1 MYPITTNDK
10 LTFENE
16 RLLQGRHKV
25 HPYPAMLHPYLVGYL
40 LDQYGKKS
48 STVLDPFCGTGV
60 TLYESSKRNITSIGF
75 DINPLALLIACVKTN
90 QYDFAILKD
99 EFLKIEKLLH
109 NEKNLSIPEIH
120 NIDFWY
126 KEEAINEL
134 GKIRTVLKNNNFI
147 YKDFFLTTFGFTARN
162 QSNTR
167 NGEFKKYKMTK
178 HKVENHNPK
187 VIEKFLEHT
196 NASIQLFMDSYGP
209 KKIPKLFLTNSENNF
224 PKQIN
229 YDLVVTS
236 PPYGD
241 SKTTV
246 AYGQYSSFATDWIRD
261 LNPFGEVE
269 YKIDNESLGKKSDLE
284 LDIDKFNELNNVI
297 KSINNIDVKRAN
309 EVLLFFNGYYKSL
322 KNTVKNL
329 KSGGTLCFVVGNRT
343 VKGFTIPMDQI
354 TSSFLNELGLQFK
367 EILVRDIV
375 NKVMPSKNSP
385 TNKSGVKKSTMV
397 NEYIV
402 IFTK

>member
-1 MYPITTNDK
+1 
-10 LTFENE
+10 
-16 RLLQGRHKV
+16 
-25 HPYPAMLHPYLVGYL
+25 
-40 LDQYGKKS
+40 
-48 STVLDPFCGTGV
+48 
-60 TLYESSKRNITSIGF
+60 
-75 DINPLALLIACVKTN
+75 
-90 QYDFAILKD
+90 
-99 EFLKIEKLLH
+99 
-109 NEKNLSIPEIH
+109 
-120 NIDFWY
+120 
-126 KEEAINEL
+126 
-134 GKIRTVLKNNNFI
+134 
-147 YKDFFLTTFGFTARN
+147 
-162 QSNTR
+162 
-167 NGEFKKYKMTK
+167 MTK

-269 YKIDNESLGKKSDLE
+269 YKKDKESLGKKSDLE